1 MLGRLEAAAP
11 QEQAADSGESP
22 PRRCSGGAGMGVF
35 GRGASVGVWEG
46 GGEAHL
52 GNAGR
57 RRPFRGELE
66 LAGGYGEGGQGMEGD
81 SRDSAWGSDL

>member
-1 MLGRLEAAAP
+1 M
-11 QEQAADSGESP
+11 
-22 PRRCSGGAGMGVF
+22 
-35 GRGASVGVWEG
+35 GVWEG

-81 SRDSAWGSDL
+81 LRDSAWGSDLLV

>member
-1 MLGRLEAAAP
+1 M
-11 QEQAADSGESP
+11 
-22 PRRCSGGAGMGVF
+22 
-35 GRGASVGVWEG
+35 GVWEG

-81 SRDSAWGSDL
+81 SCDSAWGSNL